1 MSNLIFNFGMKK
13 TKILVDLKP
22 ALDGFAGIPQ
32 ETRLLYTGLRRLDGL
47 KTQGLIQHGGRRL
60 QAALEPKHALLSEAK
75 RIFQS
80 SKFIVSLSERPY
92 SNTWETVT
100 EYIGKSVDINL
111 LGIRTAMGFSVP
123 HSVFDAR
130 LFADFVWRTFFEK
143 TLSSN
148 EKDAISLDDFIV
160 VRPPRNQFHKVG
172 LRSSSFGGLPRY
184 PLLNTQGYDYFLA
197 QTPFPGRLTAGTQM
211 IVRYHDA
218 VPILMPHTVLNKA
231 VHQAEHFQA
240 LRSNIA
246 SGALFSCISEAT
258 RKDLVTIFPEA
269 EKQSFVIH
277 NMVSEEYHETE
288 SPRTLVSRLVRNRLA
303 DMSEF
308 KSKAGLDKLV
318 TDDFEYLLMVST
330 IEPRK
335 NHILLVSAWER
346 LKYSTHPDLKLIV
359 VGNIGWNQGPVINA
373 FKPWAEKGDL
383 HYLQNVPSPELRVLY
398 QHALATICPSLA
410 EGFDYSGIE
419 AMRCGCP
426 VVSSDIAVHREIY
439 QDASIFFNPYS
450 VDDAAHKIGMV
461 AAPDAQDSREQMRA
475 RGRSISQLYA
485 PANILPKW
493 ADFFEGQQRR

>member
-1 MSNLIFNFGMKK
+1 MKK
-13 TKILVDLKP
+13 SKILVDLKP

-60 QAALEPKHALLSEAK
+60 RAALEPKHASLSESK
-75 RIFQS
+75 RIFQL

-92 SNTWETVT
+92 SNNWEIAI
-100 EYIGKSVDINL
+100 EYIGKSIDAKL
-111 LGIRTAMGFSVP
+111 LGIWTTMGFSVK

-130 LFADFVWRTFFEK
+130 LFSDFVWRTFFDK
-143 TLSSN
+143 TLSAS
-148 EKDAISLDDFIV
+148 EKDTISLDDFIV
-160 VRPPRNQFHKVG
+160 VKPSRKHFHKVG
-172 LRSSSFGGLPRY
+172 LQSSSFGSFPRY
-184 PLLNTQGYDYFLA
+184 PLLNTQGFDYFLA

-211 IVRYHDA
+211 LVRYHDA
-218 VPILMPHTVLNKA
+218 VPILMPHTVHNKA

-258 RKDLVTIFPEA
+258 RSNLIKIFPEV
-269 EKQSFVIH
+269 EKQTFVIH

-288 SPRTLVSRLVRNRLA
+288 SPRSLVSRLVRNRLA
-303 DMSEF
+303 DIPEF
-308 KSKAGLDKLV
+308 KSKTGLDKLV
-318 TDDFEYLLMVST
+318 IDDFEYLLMVST

-335 NHILLVSAWER
+335 NHMLLVSAWER
-346 LKYSTHPDLKLIV
+346 LKYTTHPDLKLIV
-359 VGNIGWNQGPVINA
+359 VGNLGWDHGPVIRA
-373 FKPWAEKGDL
+373 FKPWAEKGEL

-439 QDASIFFNPYS
+439 QDASAFFNPYS
-450 VDDAAHKIGMV
+450 VDDAADKIGMV
-461 AAPDAQDSREQMRA
+461 AAHDAKGARDAMRA
-475 RGRSISQLYA
+475 RGRTVGQLYA

-493 ADFFEGQQRR
+493 EEFFEGHQCR